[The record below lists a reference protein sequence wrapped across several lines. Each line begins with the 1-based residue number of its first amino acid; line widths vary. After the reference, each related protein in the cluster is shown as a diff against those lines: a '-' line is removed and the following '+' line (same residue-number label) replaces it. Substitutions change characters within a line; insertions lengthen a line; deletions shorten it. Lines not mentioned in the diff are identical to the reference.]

1 MTQMTNGNEKHKKQ
15 DVREPGGRHN
25 MPHPLWPLTFW
36 PWKWCKSHV
45 WRGLPL
51 CQF

>member
-15 DVREPGGRHN
+15 DVREAATICPR
-25 MPHPLWPLTFW
+25 PLWPWPLTFW

-45 WRGLPL
+45 WRWLPL